1 MEPIEALE
9 FRFQDNIFQ
18 QPRWKIEKLD
28 RTWTVYYVDNP
39 ICLDK
44 VWSQLGKPPKFL
56 AIDSE
61 RDVIFDHAAYT
72 APIARVRVITLCSR
86 NTCFV
91 ISATH
96 LGMPETKGQQS
107 AVSTK
112 DDQNRYVLHPKL
124 TKLFE
129 GETTIKVGFG
139 LEQDWQY
146 IVGSFCGVNR
156 KDDSFKTLQ
165 PKGSVDLRAISLALG
180 DKRGLQ
186 DQTLARFG
194 ITLDKSLQRSKHWKN
209 VPLPEEF
216 IEYAVLDGIATLLL
230 AEEILHL

>member
-1 MEPIEALE
+1 MEQIESLE
-9 FRFQDNIFQ
+9 FRFQDGVFK

-28 RTWTVYYVDNP
+28 RTWTVFYIDNP
-39 ICLDK
+39 FCLDK
-44 VWSQLGKPPKFL
+44 VWSHLGKPPKFL

-61 RDVIFDHAAYT
+61 RDVIFDHEAYT
-72 APIARVRVITLCSR
+72 APVARVRVITLCSR

-96 LGMPETKGQQS
+96 LGMPENQS
-107 AVSTK
+107 KSGVSPK
-112 DDQNRYVLHPKL
+112 DDQNRYILHPKL

-129 GETTIKVGFG
+129 GETTIKIGFG

-146 IVGSFCGVNR
+146 IVGSFCAENR
-156 KDDSFKTLQ
+156 KDGSFKTLQ
-165 PKGSVDLRAISLALG
+165 PKGSVDLRAVSLAFG

-186 DQTLARFG
+186 EQTSARFG
-194 ITLDKSLQRSKHWKN
+194 FELDKSLQRSKHWKK

-216 IEYAVLDGIATLLL
+216 IEYAALDGIATMLL